1 MTVLA
6 ATESSHLQLWRLL
19 SPQLPIGAYSYST
32 GLEAAV
38 EAGWVTDEASAYA
51 WSSGILNHSLA
62 QGDIPIL
69 ARCYRAWQIPDFEQV
84 VSWSRLLL
92 ALRESRELRLEDQQL
107 GQALRKLL
115 LPEIPALAAVAPPDC
130 SYAALFAAACVQA
143 AIPLSLSAHGLAFA
157 WCENQVSAAI
167 KLIPLGQTAGQRI
180 LSRLLADIPGC
191 ITHGL
196 QVETADIGMTL
207 PGLALGSA
215 WHETQYSRLFRS

>member
-1 MTVLA
+1 MEA
-6 ATESSHLQLWRLL
+6 SHLHLWRLL
-19 SPQLPIGAYSYST
+19 SPLLPIGAYSYST

-38 EAGWVTDEASAYA
+38 EAGWITDEASAYS
-51 WSSGILNHSLA
+51 WISGILKHSLA

-69 ARCYRAWQIPDFEQV
+69 ARCYQAWQIPDIEQV

-92 ALRESRELRLEDQQL
+92 ALRESRELHLEDQQL

-115 LPEIPALAAVAPPDC
+115 LPEIPALAAVAPSDC
-130 SYAALFAAACVQA
+130 SYAALLAAACVQS
-143 AIPLSLSAHGLAFA
+143 AIPLTLSAQGLAFA

-180 LSRLLADIPGC
+180 LMQLLADIPEC
-191 ITHGL
+191 VIRGL
-196 QVETADIGMTL
+196 KVEDSAMGMTL